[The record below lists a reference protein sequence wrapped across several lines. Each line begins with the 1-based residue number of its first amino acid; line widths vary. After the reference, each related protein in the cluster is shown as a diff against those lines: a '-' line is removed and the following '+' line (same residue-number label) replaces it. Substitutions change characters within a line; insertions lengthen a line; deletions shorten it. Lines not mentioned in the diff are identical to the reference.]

1 MKKQFLKIAM
11 FCLLSLSWSIGA
23 IAQHYEG
30 GTSENVYEETINNS
44 VDNTMPA
51 NTIQGAAMMNQQAT
65 SSNNYQHDEE
75 THFSGSIA
83 YPGSNGTRSSD
94 GDNGSALGG
103 IPDPAPDTPIDS
115 NLYVLL
121 FAALCYGVYQRKRL
135 IRLEVRG

>member
-1 MKKQFLKIAM
+1 MKKQLIKIM
-11 FCLLSLSWSIGA
+11 VLSITCLTLSIGA
-23 IAQHYEG
+23 KAQQYEEG
-30 GTSENVYEETINNS
+30 ASENVYEETINNS

-83 YPGSNGTRSSD
+83 YPGSNGARSTD
-94 GDNGSALGG
+94 ADNGSAIGG
-103 IPDPAPDTPIDS
+103 IPDPPPDTPIDS

-121 FAALCYGVYQRKRL
+121 FAALCYGYYNRKRL
-135 IRLEVRG
+135 MKIA

>member
-1 MKKQFLKIAM
+1 MKKQLIKIM
-11 FCLLSLSWSIGA
+11 VLSITCLTLSIGA
-23 IAQHYEG
+23 KAQQYEEG
-30 GTSENVYEETINNS
+30 ASENEYEETINNS

-51 NTIQGAAMMNQQAT
+51 NTIQGAAMMNQQTT
-65 SSNNYQHDEE
+65 SSNNYQHDEQ

-83 YPGSNGTRSSD
+83 YPSSNGTRSSD

-121 FAALCYGVYQRKRL
+121 FAALCYGYYKRKRL
-135 IRLEVRG
+135 MKIA

>member
-1 MKKQFLKIAM
+1 MI
-11 FCLLSLSWSIGA
+11 CLTLSIGA
-23 IAQHYEG
+23 KAQQYEEG
-30 GTSENVYEETINNS
+30 ASENVYKETINNS

-121 FAALCYGVYQRKRL
+121 FAALCYGYYNRKRL
-135 IRLEVRG
+135 MKIA

>member
-1 MKKQFLKIAM
+1 MKKQIIKIM
-11 FCLLSLSWSIGA
+11 VLSITCLTLSIGA
-23 IAQHYEG
+23 KAQQYEEG
-30 GTSENVYEETINNS
+30 ASENVYEETINNS

-121 FAALCYGVYQRKRL
+121 FAALCYGYYNRKRL
-135 IRLEVRG
+135 MKIA